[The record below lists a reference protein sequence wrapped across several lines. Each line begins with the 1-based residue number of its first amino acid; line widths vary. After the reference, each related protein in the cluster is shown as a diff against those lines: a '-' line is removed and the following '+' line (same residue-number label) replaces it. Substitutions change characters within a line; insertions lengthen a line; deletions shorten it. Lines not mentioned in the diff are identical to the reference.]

1 MENTTSSQVPAT
13 AVSASVQ
20 SAEGGGASVAA
31 RGHLYLTFTL
41 GSEIFAIEIQ
51 RIREIIEYVQPT
63 TVPMMPPSLRGV
75 INVRG
80 GVVPVI
86 DLAVRF
92 NWTPTG
98 IGRRTSIV
106 IVEIQHNS
114 EKHVVGL
121 VVDRVNAVTEI
132 KDEDIEAAP
141 VFGARINTDFIAGM
155 AKSEGHF
162 VVVLNIERT
171 LSVGE
176 LAAVAAVADSD
187 IQA

>member
-1 MENTTSSQVPAT
+1 MS
-13 AVSASVQ
+13 
-20 SAEGGGASVAA
+20 
-31 RGHLYLTFTL
+31 FTL
-41 GSEIFAIEIQ
+41 GGEIFAIEIQ
-51 RIREIIEYVQPT
+51 RIREIIEYTKPT
-63 TVPMMPPSLRGV
+63 AVPMMPPSLRGV

-106 IVEIQHNS
+106 IVEILHNG

-132 KDEDIEAAP
+132 KDEDIDSAP

-155 AKSEGHF
+155 ARDEGNF
-162 VVVLNIERT
+162 VIVLNIERT
-171 LSVGE
+171 LSVSE
-176 LAAVAAVADSD
+176 LAAVAAAAD
-187 IQA
+187 ATV